1 MNKNIDYLKNHYEN
15 YNYPEPVQD
24 IDKELIENNIVYYD
38 DPTYNWH
45 KIFPEKAFSKNK
57 ISILIAGCGT
67 EQAAIIAKLSPQHE
81 VIGIDLSS
89 NSLKHQKKLIN
100 KHKINNL
107 KLINNDFREVKFDKK
122 FDLIIST
129 GVIHH
134 LEKPGSALEY
144 FYNNLKDD
152 GAISLMVYGNKS
164 THATNELR
172 KLFFKLNFKQ
182 DKESIESVRKI
193 YDKIN
198 PSHPGVIHT
207 KNSSELKFDAGI
219 VDHILHQSE
228 HFYSIRELN
237 ELLNNNKL
245 IIKNFVDSRIKS
257 LTKFFYDDDVLLQKI
272 RKLNYIDQL
281 ELGQILNWDDKKI
294 SLICCKD
301 TYIKNSIVISPPD
314 IDNIYI
320 YTRTGCS
327 YKMNNS
333 FIKINL
339 DTNEEFTFSVPI
351 KKEFVNTWQDIFA
364 GKKKL
369 KNLFELYNHKEKN
382 EVIKILTILVENVFV
397 DVSLHP
403 ITSPRIIK

>member
-257 LTKFFYDDDVLLQKI
+257 LTKFFYDDDVLLHKI

>member
-1 MNKNIDYLKNHYEN
+1 MSKNIDYLKSHYEN

-45 KIFPEKAFSKNK
+45 KIFPEKPFSRNK

-81 VIGIDLSS
+81 VIGVDLSN
-89 NSLKHQKKLIN
+89 NSLKHQQKLID

-107 KLINNDFREVKFDKK
+107 KLICNDFREVKFDKK

-134 LEKPGSALEY
+134 LENPGSALKY

-182 DKESIESVRKI
+182 DKQSIESVRKI
-193 YDKIN
+193 FDKIN
-198 PSHPGVIHT
+198 PTHPGVIHS
-207 KNSSELKFDAGI
+207 KNSSELKYDSGI

-237 ELLNNNKL
+237 ELLNENKL
-245 IIKNFVDSRIKS
+245 IIKNFIDSRIKS
-257 LTKFFYDDDVLLQKI
+257 LTKFFYDDDFLLQKI
-272 RKLNYIDQL
+272 RNLNYVDQL

-301 TYIKNSIVISPPD
+301 KYIKNSLIMSPLD
-314 IDNIYI
+314 LDNIYVC
-320 YTRTGCS
+320 TRTGCG

-333 FIKINL
+333 SIKINL
-339 DTNEEFTFSVPI
+339 DTNEEFTFSIPI
-351 KKEFVNTWQDIFA
+351 KSEFVNTWQEVFT

-369 KNLFELYNHKEKN
+369 KYLFDLYNNKEKN
-382 EVIKILTILVENVFV
+382 LVKKILTILVENIFL

-403 ITSPRIIK
+403 ITSPRSIE

>member
-257 LTKFFYDDDVLLQKI
+257 LTKFFYDDDVLLHKI

-403 ITSPRIIK
+403 ITTPRIIK

>member
-245 IIKNFVDSRIKS
+245 IIKNFLDSRIKS

>member
-193 YDKIN
+193 YNKIN

-382 EVIKILTILVENVFV
+382 EVIKILTILVENAFV

>member
-24 IDKELIENNIVYYD
+24 IHKELIENNIVYYD

-257 LTKFFYDDDVLLQKI
+257 LTKFFYDDDVLLHKI

>member
-369 KNLFELYNHKEKN
+369 KNLFELYNYKEKN

>member
-193 YDKIN
+193 YNKIN

>member
-24 IDKELIENNIVYYD
+24 IEKELIENNIVYYD

-57 ISILIAGCGT
+57 ISILVAGCGT

-245 IIKNFVDSRIKS
+245 IIKNFLDSRIKS
-257 LTKFFYDDDVLLQKI
+257 LTKFFYDDDVLLHKI

>member
-24 IDKELIENNIVYYD
+24 IEKELIENNIVYYD

-57 ISILIAGCGT
+57 ISILVAGCGT

-245 IIKNFVDSRIKS
+245 IIKNFLDSRIKS
-257 LTKFFYDDDVLLQKI
+257 LTKFFYDDDVLLHKI

-403 ITSPRIIK
+403 ITTPRIIK

>member
-24 IDKELIENNIVYYD
+24 IEKELIENNIVYYD

-257 LTKFFYDDDVLLQKI
+257 LTKFFYDDDVLLHKI

-403 ITSPRIIK
+403 ITTPRIIK

>member
-1 MNKNIDYLKNHYEN
+1 MNKNIDYLKSHYEN

-24 IDKELIENNIVYYD
+24 INKELIENNIVYYD

>member
-182 DKESIESVRKI
+182 DKESIEFVRKI
-193 YDKIN
+193 YNKIN

>member
-57 ISILIAGCGT
+57 ISILVAGCGT

>member
-24 IDKELIENNIVYYD
+24 IEKELIENNIVYYD

-193 YDKIN
+193 YNKIN

-257 LTKFFYDDDVLLQKI
+257 LTKFFYDDDVLLHKI

>member
-1 MNKNIDYLKNHYEN
+1 MNKNIDYLRSHYEN

-45 KIFPEKAFSKNK
+45 KIFPEKPFSENK

-81 VIGIDLSS
+81 VIGVDLSS

-100 KHKINNL
+100 KHKISNL

-193 YDKIN
+193 YDKIH

-257 LTKFFYDDDVLLQKI
+257 LTKFFYDDDVLLYKI
-272 RKLNYIDQL
+272 RELNYIDQL

-314 IDNIYI
+314 LDNVYI

-327 YKMNNS
+327 YKMNDS

-339 DTNEEFTFSVPI
+339 DTNEEFIFSVPI
-351 KKEFVNTWQDIFA
+351 KKEFINMWQDVFA

-369 KNLFELYNHKEKN
+369 KHLFDLYNNKEKN
-382 EVIKILTILVENVFV
+382 EVIKVLTILVENIFV
-397 DVSLHP
+397 DISLHP

>member
-257 LTKFFYDDDVLLQKI
+257 LTKFFYDNDVLLQKV

>member
-24 IDKELIENNIVYYD
+24 IEKELIENNIVYYD

-193 YDKIN
+193 YNKIN

>member
-24 IDKELIENNIVYYD
+24 IEKELIENNIVYYD

-57 ISILIAGCGT
+57 ISILVAGCGT

-403 ITSPRIIK
+403 ITTPRIIK

>member
-193 YDKIN
+193 YNKIN

-403 ITSPRIIK
+403 IASPRIIK

>member
-1 MNKNIDYLKNHYEN
+1 MNKNIDYLKSHYEN
-15 YNYPEPVQD
+15 YTYPEPVQD

-45 KIFPEKAFSKNK
+45 KIFPEKPFSRNK

-81 VIGIDLSS
+81 VVGVDLSK
-89 NSLKHQKKLIN
+89 NSLKHQQKLID
-100 KHKINNL
+100 KHKIKNL
-107 KLINNDFREVKFDKK
+107 KLICNDFREVKFDKK

-134 LEKPGSALEY
+134 LENPSSALKY

-182 DKESIESVRKI
+182 DKESIDSIRKI

-207 KNSSELKFDAGI
+207 KNSSELKYDAGI

-228 HFYSIRELN
+228 HFYSIREFN

-245 IIKNFVDSRIKS
+245 IIKNFVESRIKS
-257 LTKFFYDDDVLLQKI
+257 LTKLFYDDDVLLKKI
-272 RKLNYIDQL
+272 RNLNYIDQL
-281 ELGQILNWDDKKI
+281 ELGQIINWDDNRM

-301 TYIKNSIVISPPD
+301 TYIKNSLILSPPNL
-314 IDNIYI
+314 DNIYI
-320 YTRTGCS
+320 GTRTGCN
-327 YKMNNS
+327 YKMNNA

-339 DTNEEFTFSVPI
+339 DTNEEFTFSMPI
-351 KKEFVNTWQDIFA
+351 KTEFVNTWQEVFA
-364 GKKKL
+364 GRKKL
-369 KNLFELYNHKEKN
+369 KNLFDLYNDKEKKQ
-382 EVIKILTILVENVFV
+382 IKKFFTILVENVFV

-403 ITSPRIIK
+403 ILSPRIIK

>member
-369 KNLFELYNHKEKN
+369 KNLFELYNNKEKN